1 MYANLLFQIG
11 LGCQHEWEIELSIGE
26 PNLVRIYCSKNNSF
40 LISDENIKLIRLDDN
55 IEFVVSYENIKLVE
69 LDENI
74 KFVVSDEKIKI
85 SWYQLK
91 RELVNIGRN
100 L

>member
-40 LISDENIKLIRLDDN
+40 LISDENIKLIRLDNNIKLIRLDDN
-55 IEFVVSYENIKLVE
+55 IKFVVSDENIKLVE
-69 LDENI
+69 LDEI
-74 KFVVSDEKIKI
+74 
-85 SWYQLK
+85 
-91 RELVNIGRN
+91 
-100 L
+100 